1 MKKGLCI
8 HTNYCVCH
16 GIQKIMA
23 FKKIVETESMTDID
37 IATMNKEAEDTFQ
50 VAKRGNMISTVS
62 KTRPGTDL

>member
-1 MKKGLCI
+1 
-8 HTNYCVCH
+8 
-16 GIQKIMA
+16 MA